1 MRNTLICNAAMSAPT
16 AIDPV
21 HTLYAEHNDWL
32 KGWLRRRLGDAHQAA
47 DLAQDT
53 FVRVLAGQQAHTIQE
68 PRAYLTTLAQ
78 RVLYN
83 FWRRRELEQA
93 WIDALATMPEDTAP
107 SSEDYALVREAIE
120 ALDQWLDGLAPK
132 VRQVFLLRRLDG
144 LKHAEI
150 ADAMALSVATV
161 ERYMKQALV
170 HLMTLPAADR

>member
-1 MRNTLICNAAMSAPT
+1 MPAPT
-16 AIDPV
+16 ATDPV
-21 HTLYAEHNDWL
+21 QALYQDHHDWL
-32 KGWLRRRLGDAHQAA
+32 QGWLRRKLGDVHQAA

-53 FVRVLAGQQAHTIQE
+53 FVRVIVGQQAHAIQE

-93 WIDALATMPEDTAP
+93 WLDALATLPEEAAP
-107 SSEDYALVREAIE
+107 SPEDYALVREAIE

-150 ADAMALSVATV
+150 AETMGLSVATV

-170 HLMTLPAADR
+170 HLLSTPLGADR